1 MHSRKPPDTVYR
13 VSGVRESR
21 TEDVRGRQRR
31 YAISMGIRTLC
42 FVGCVL
48 THGLLRVVLFVA
60 ALLLPYV
67 AVVVANGGRS
77 RTTDAP
83 VAVVLPSRTQLPPL
97 RPEHNVPPRDTRS
110 A

>member
-1 MHSRKPPDTVYR
+1 MHSRKAHETVYR

-21 TEDVRGRQRR
+21 TEDIRGRQRR
-31 YAISMGIRTLC
+31 YGISMGIRTLC

-48 THGLLRVVLFVA
+48 THGLLRIVLFVA

-67 AVVVANGGRS
+67 AVVIANAGRA
-77 RTTDAP
+77 RADDAP

-97 RPEHNVPPRDTRS
+97 RSEHHAPPPDSRS

>member
-1 MHSRKPPDTVYR
+1 MRSRKSRETVYR

-21 TEDVRGRQRR
+21 TDDVRGRQRR
-31 YAISMGIRTLC
+31 YAISMGVRTLC

-48 THGLLRVVLFVA
+48 THGLLRIVLFVA

-67 AVVVANGGRS
+67 AVVIANAGRA
-77 RTTDAP
+77 RDPEAP

-97 RPEHNVPPRDTRS
+97 RPDHTAPGDSRS

>member
-1 MHSRKPPDTVYR
+1 MLPRKPRDTVYR
-13 VSGVRESR
+13 VSGVRTSR

-48 THGLLRVVLFVA
+48 THGLLRIVLFVA
-60 ALLLPYV
+60 ALLLPYI
-67 AVVVANGGRS
+67 AVVMANAGRA
-77 RTTDAP
+77 RDAEAP

-97 RPEHNVPPRDTRS
+97 RADRAAPPPDSRS

>member
-1 MHSRKPPDTVYR
+1 MRSRKPRATVYR

-21 TEDVRGRQRR
+21 SADVRGRQRR
-31 YAISMGIRTLC
+31 YGISMGIRTLC

-48 THGLLRVVLFVA
+48 THGLLRIMLFVA
-60 ALLLPYV
+60 ALLLPYI
-67 AVVVANGGRS
+67 AVVIANAGRGPND
-77 RTTDAP
+77 DAP

-97 RPEHNVPPRDTRS
+97 QPDHTAPPPDSRS

>member
-1 MHSRKPPDTVYR
+1 MRTGKRHEPVYR

-31 YAISMGIRTLC
+31 YGISMGIRTLC

-48 THGLLRVVLFVA
+48 THGLLRIVLFVA
-60 ALLLPYV
+60 ALVLPYI
-67 AVVVANGGRS
+67 AVVIANAGRS
-77 RTTDAP
+77 RSVDAP

-97 RPEHNVPPRDTRS
+97 NHDRNEPRPGG
-110 A
+110 

>member
-1 MHSRKPPDTVYR
+1 MRSRKPRDTVYR

-21 TEDVRGRQRR
+21 TEDVRRRQRR
-31 YAISMGIRTLC
+31 YGISMGIRTLC

-48 THGLLRVVLFVA
+48 THGLLRIVLFVA
-60 ALLLPYV
+60 ALVLPYI
-67 AVVVANGGRS
+67 AVVMANAGRGAGD
-77 RTTDAP
+77 DAP

-97 RPEHNVPPRDTRS
+97 RTEHDAPPPDSRS

>member
-1 MHSRKPPDTVYR
+1 MRSRKARDTVYR

-48 THGLLRVVLFVA
+48 THGLLRIVLFVA
-60 ALLLPYV
+60 ALLLPYA
-67 AVVVANGGRS
+67 AVVIANGGRGHAD
-77 RTTDAP
+77 DAP
-83 VAVVLPSRTQLPPL
+83 VPVVLPSRTQLPPL
-97 RPEHNVPPRDTRS
+97 RTEHRTPPGDTRTG
-110 A
+110 

>member
-1 MHSRKPPDTVYR
+1 MRSRKPHATVYQ

-48 THGLLRVVLFVA
+48 THGLLRIVLFVG
-60 ALLLPYV
+60 ALLLPYI
-67 AVVVANGGRS
+67 AVVIANGGRAHAD
-77 RTTDAP
+77 DAP

-97 RPEHNVPPRDTRS
+97 RTEHTAPPRDTHS
-110 A
+110 G